1 MIHRFLYLNKITVL
15 FLIFFNTYLSISQ
28 ANNAKIIL
36 KINDQIIT
44 NQDIVNEQKFLIVFN
59 ENLKNLDSKKM
70 YDVAKDSLIKH
81 AVKTQELSRHFILDS
96 ETDLLKEVLKDFYK
110 KVNVNNE
117 TEKKNFLN
125 NNNILEKDIKNKLEI
140 EALWNELIYK
150 KYINQINI
158 DKKKLRERLINF
170 SNNIEVKNF
179 LLSEILFSGDSKDE
193 IRKKYSE
200 ILESISI
207 NGFKNSANIFS
218 TSDSGKFGGEIGW
231 VNENKLSPMIYGII
245 KNYNVGDVTKPI
257 NVPGGL
263 LILKIND
270 IKMEKVKINIE
281 EELKKLVKFERK
293 KQLDQFS
300 LIYYKKIQTNA
311 KVIEN

>member
-1 MIHRFLYLNKITVL
+1 MINCLLYINKIIFL
-15 FLIFFNTYLSISQ
+15 FIIFFSSHLNISQ
-28 ANNAKIIL
+28 ADNAKIIL

-44 NQDIVNEQKFLIVFN
+44 NQDIVNEQKFLMVFN
-59 ENLKNLDSKKM
+59 ENLKNLDNKKM

-81 AVKTQELSRHFILDS
+81 AVKTQELSRHFILGR
-96 ETDLLKEVLKDFYK
+96 ETDLLNEVLKDFYK
-110 KVNVNNE
+110 KINVNNE
-117 TEKKNFLN
+117 IEKKNFLN
-125 NNNILEKDIKNKLEI
+125 NNNIIEKDIKSKLEV

-170 SNNIEVKNF
+170 SNNTEVKTF
-179 LLSEILFSGDSKDE
+179 LLSEILFSGDSKDD

-207 NGFKNSANIFS
+207 NGFENSANIFS
-218 TSDSGKFGGEIGW
+218 TSDSAKLGGEIGW
-231 VNENKLSPMIYGII
+231 VNENKLSPMIYDVI
-245 KNYNVGDVTKPI
+245 KNFNVGDITKPI
-257 NVPGGL
+257 NIPGGL

-270 IKMEKVKINIE
+270 FKMEKVKINVE
-281 EELKKLVKFERK
+281 EELKKLVSFERK

-300 LIYYKKIQTNA
+300 LIYYKKIQANA